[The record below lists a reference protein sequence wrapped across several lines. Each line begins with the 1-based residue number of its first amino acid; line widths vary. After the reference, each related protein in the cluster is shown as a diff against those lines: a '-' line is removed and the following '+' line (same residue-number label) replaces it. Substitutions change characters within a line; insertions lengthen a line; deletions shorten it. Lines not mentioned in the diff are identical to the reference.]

1 VNKILY
7 ISILFLFISGC
18 SMSKKELNKSDKM
31 KFTEEL
37 TFEEFSYK
45 LKIYSKVSNYPDLNE

>member
-1 VNKILY
+1 MNKILY
-7 ISILFLFISGC
+7 ISILFLFMSSC
-18 SMSKKELNKSDKM
+18 SESKNKLNKSDKI

>member
-1 VNKILY
+1 MNKILY
-7 ISILFLFISGC
+7 ISILFLFMSSC
-18 SMSKKELNKSDKM
+18 SESKNKLNKSDKI

-45 LKIYSKVSNYPDLNE
+45 LKIYSQISNYPDLNE

>member
-1 VNKILY
+1 MWSCSESKNK
-7 ISILFLFISGC
+7 
-18 SMSKKELNKSDKM
+18 LNKSDKI

>member
-1 VNKILY
+1 MNKILY
-7 ISILFLFISGC
+7 ISILFLFMSSC
-18 SMSKKELNKSDKM
+18 SESKNKLNKSDKI

-45 LKIYSKVSNYPDLNE
+45 LEVYSKISNYPDINE